1 MTKISSVPITIV
13 IWLNCCT
20 DNKMLNS
27 KVQRNKMKKEKN
39 SKLIKVK
46 KNIKAR
52 FNVVELI

>member
-1 MTKISSVPITIV
+1 
-13 IWLNCCT
+13 
-20 DNKMLNS
+20 MLHS

>member
-1 MTKISSVPITIV
+1 MTKISSVSITIV
-13 IWLNCCT
+13 IWLNYCT
-20 DNKMLNS
+20 DNKMLHS

-52 FNVVELI
+52 FNVVEFI

>member
-1 MTKISSVPITIV
+1 MTKISSVSITIV

-20 DNKMLNS
+20 DNKMLHS
-27 KVQRNKMKKEKN
+27 KVQRNKMKKENN

>member
-1 MTKISSVPITIV
+1 MTKISSVSITIV

-20 DNKMLNS
+20 DNKMLHS

-52 FNVVELI
+52 FKKEY